1 MATLA
6 DLQTQRG
13 NIIAEMGMPDVQFAE
28 RSVKRRPQAEL
39 EEALKRLD
47 REIAAVQSPQSR
59 QFTIQTSRG
68 I

>member
-13 NIIAEMGMPDVQFAE
+13 NILAEMGMPDVQFAE
-28 RSVKRRPQAEL
+28 RLLKRRPQAEL

-47 REIAAVQSPQSR
+47 REKIGRAHV
-59 QFTIQTSRG
+59 
-68 I
+68 